1 MYWLL
6 KLYSKFWNWEEQ
18 SASLTQFVFKM
29 ASVDPL
35 HLPVN
40 FRIGLSISTEK
51 EAGVLIRITFNLW
64 VYFQSIVVLTIFQ
77 YFIPFY
83 SIVKVIIFLISF
95 LFLAHILKTMNVM
108 YWSYILALWI
118 CVLPLTVFFCENS
131 LEFSICKVF
140 SSANRDTVL
149 LLPFHFGCFFFFPW
163 LIAWLKLPVQ
173 CWMEVKNE
181 GIFVLF
187 LTLAGE
193 LCLLPLRMMWA
204 LGVL

>member
-1 MYWLL
+1 MGLFSEYCRL
-6 KLYSKFWNWEEQ
+6 NNI
-18 SASLTQFVFKM
+18 
-29 ASVDPL
+29 SV
-35 HLPVN
+35 
-40 FRIGLSISTEK
+40 
-51 EAGVLIRITFNLW
+51 
-64 VYFQSIVVLTIFQ
+64 
-77 YFIPFY
+77 FY
-83 SIVKVIIFLISF
+83 SFLF
-95 LFLAHILKTMNVM
+95 YCKGNHFLNFLLFLAHILKTMNVM